1 MEQRITVRI
10 ADREYVLMAPTPES
24 EEYIRI
30 AADAISKKIAG
41 YSAKFPGKNMV
52 DILSFVALNEGIG
65 SVALQRKFEAVMAE
79 AATLKTQMPIL
90 IILKNSRQF
99 LLAENNKFF
108 RTE

>member
-52 DILSFVALNEGIG
+52 DILSFVALNEGLG

-79 AATLKTQMPIL
+79 AATLKKDTDAYLDNIE
-90 IILKNSRQF
+90 K
-99 LLAENNKFF
+99 
-108 RTE
+108 